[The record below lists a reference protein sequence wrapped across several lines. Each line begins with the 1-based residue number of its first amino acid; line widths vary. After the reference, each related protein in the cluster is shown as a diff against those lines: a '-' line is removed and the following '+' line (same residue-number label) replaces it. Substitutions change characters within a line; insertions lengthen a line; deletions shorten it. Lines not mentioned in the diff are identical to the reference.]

1 MSRTTCYESTS
12 ATIKVSLNSVG
23 NIASFQSTSL
33 QSVERN
39 VGKGIPRN
47 LYSQRI
53 FHRKSLEFEESQ
65 VSCLTTRRHGTASD
79 GNKDSPRRDLG
90 CLRTSTRSASRSC
103 VIQKHHSRLVLKGKM
118 KRRQVWA
125 VVLLVT
131 CFTYGTNAV
140 VLGNEE
146 VVTPRIIVQ
155 PEDIVYDPS
164 SSTQRVTLNCKGE
177 GIPAPQYRWRKNGQE
192 LNVLSDER
200 LTLIGGNLVIDNPQ
214 KDRDAGLYE
223 CLAFN
228 DLGIVVSRPSNL
240 TFAFVERFSTDTR
253 PGMTVLEGH
262 GARLVCDPPEGHP
275 GLVFH
280 WVKTQFPSFVDQD
293 DRVFVSETSGDL
305 YFAQVRESDA
315 GEYQCLVQSSTDHS
329 PLSEISIEGRYSPPI
344 TLRVTRRPPGQVAPQ
359 LAVSERSVSA
369 LRGTTV
375 RMECFAYGNPVPR
388 ISWRRLDQFG
398 VETPLPV
405 NHYLDKWNQA
415 LIITKLDLQ
424 DAGFYECRAASSSGS
439 ASGSTQLIV
448 QGVPQFLQGLS
459 SQHVEL
465 GGRAHWE
472 VRTDGDYT
480 VSYTWLH
487 NGQVLNGGGRVALA
501 SSGSTASLSISG
513 LRAED
518 SGVYQCVAF
527 NQWGRA
533 NSAAEL
539 RAQDEPPS
547 FGLRLLPEIIASAGG
562 TVVFNMRRRGVPV
575 PTVTWKKN
583 GANVQLGGRYSM
595 LDGGS
600 LRITGV
606 QLSDGGMYTCQ
617 LTNRMGAAT
626 STATLTVQDGS
637 SRSSGNP
644 SRVTV
649 DYQQDGTLP
658 CSTGG
663 SSSSDVIKTWFHNGH
678 RVDLSS
684 DHYVKDSDGSLKIL
698 QTTKVMEGTYVCSVE
713 TRTGSREQ
721 RAVLTVRASPDA
733 PLHVRA
739 SDVSSRTGRVAWT
752 AGSDNHSPVTGYI
765 VQGRTQTDRSWTT
778 LESGSAEVLADD
790 RMQTTVSELLPGN
803 DYEFRVLGMNAI
815 GLGEPSLPSPIY
827 STHSDAPVAKVG
839 GVGGGGGDI
848 GDLVIRWNALAEKY
862 RGGPG
867 FGYKIFFKK
876 LGSTD
881 DFSVVQVTD
890 PNMDHYVHS
899 PDPPLGVFVAH
910 EAKVQAFNQY
920 GTGPMSDR
928 AVVFSGE
935 GPPKQV
941 KNLKAIDATDSSV
954 SLRWDIPEH
963 NGQVIGYRVLYFL
976 TNDDDENGANSAE
989 MKQLDV
995 GPETTTVVGNLTAGE
1010 SYTFQV
1016 KGRTASGYGPY
1027 SDAVVAKTREAGFL
1041 AQSYVGGVPLGLF
1054 LFIIFFLL
1062 LLILLF
1068 LLCFCCWWKGL
1079 CEHWW
1084 GLCCACCLSC
1094 CPCCAGCAEY
1104 CGYGGKKK
1112 HKKYYS
1118 DDWEL
1123 SEIAMQ
1129 DFKSSAMSEEHKL
1142 ALKRHRSTIVEH
1154 VNPYLMTDYL
1164 LDRGIITSP
1173 IAGELRRSES
1183 QPEAVEKILDMLPSR
1198 GDPAF
1203 YAFCDGLR
1211 DSCQLA
1217 WLADLLE
1224 GGGTKK
1230 NPSFVYK
1237 KDPKNPSLYSKSPS
1251 LHPKIIPLETKSPSL
1266 YSKSPSLLPK
1276 SPPVDFK
1283 TPSQSPSLPSKSP
1296 SYHSQTPSYGSRKP
1310 SLVSKSPSLHPE
1322 SHPVDFKTPSAHSQ
1336 SPSLHSKSPSYHS
1349 QTPSSGS
1356 RKPSLV
1362 SKTPDFVF
1370 LPDGMSERYK
1380 KELIRY
1386 RFHLLEHIFPERM
1399 LYHLLLRKAITR
1411 TEFSLVDRE
1420 MTKKGANEQLLYILP
1435 TKDDDA
1441 FFALCEGL
1449 RRDCDAGWLA
1459 DLLEGKELQSHQK
1472 ELLITHRQALV
1483 DNMNPIPI
1491 IDFLVSKDILSIN
1504 VAQDIKKLKTKHEM
1518 NEKLLDI
1525 IMTMK
1530 SGAFLMFIVA
1540 LRMLPDSAWLA
1551 DLLEEPTVD
1560 TAMRKDRRDMLL
1572 AFRSIIINNV
1582 KDTDKVIEYLV
1593 KMEVLAPAQV
1603 NDLNSLRAEE
1613 AKCGKLLDMLP
1624 PRGDEA
1630 FEHFC
1635 EALRTRVHLAWL
1647 ADTLEG
1653 EGMTSAKKLQLIR
1666 HRAVLVDKMSPE
1678 PIITYLSQSQVF
1690 SKAMGNYII
1699 NAPLREERN
1708 ERILD
1713 LLPSRDD
1720 LAFDVFCEALRTMG
1734 KQAYLA
1740 DMLDGKQTAVQSAE
1754 MNGVGLQLVQHPFN
1768 LMSGTSVRAHRGQ
1781 QVILE
1786 VKGEAKNVR
1795 WLYEGE
1801 MIPPT
1806 KGLHKKT
1813 DGFKHELRI
1822 DSMTP
1827 ELGGTYTCEGTTPGG
1842 GVACDITIIVM
1853 TEEELLL

>member
-1224 GGGTKK
+1224 GGG
-1230 NPSFVYK
+1230 
-1237 KDPKNPSLYSKSPS
+1237 
-1251 LHPKIIPLETKSPSL
+1251 
-1266 YSKSPSLLPK
+1266 
-1276 SPPVDFK
+1276 
-1283 TPSQSPSLPSKSP
+1283 
-1296 SYHSQTPSYGSRKP
+1296 
-1310 SLVSKSPSLHPE
+1310 
-1322 SHPVDFKTPSAHSQ
+1322 
-1336 SPSLHSKSPSYHS
+1336 
-1349 QTPSSGS
+1349 
-1356 RKPSLV
+1356 
-1362 SKTPDFVF
+1362 
-1370 LPDGMSERYK
+1370 MSERYK

-1678 PIITYLSQSQVF
+1678 PIITYLSQSQVVGRPQVF

>member
-1 MSRTTCYESTS
+1 
-12 ATIKVSLNSVG
+12 
-23 NIASFQSTSL
+23 
-33 QSVERN
+33 
-39 VGKGIPRN
+39 
-47 LYSQRI
+47 
-53 FHRKSLEFEESQ
+53 
-65 VSCLTTRRHGTASD
+65 
-79 GNKDSPRRDLG
+79 
-90 CLRTSTRSASRSC
+90 
-103 VIQKHHSRLVLKGKM
+103 M
-118 KRRQVWA
+118 KRRQLWA
-125 VVLLVT
+125 AVLIVT
-131 CFTYGTNAV
+131 CFTYTANAV

-164 SSTQRVTLNCKGE
+164 SPTQQVTLNCKGE
-177 GIPAPQYRWRKNGQE
+177 GIPAPQYRWRKNGQQ

-200 LTLIGGNLVIDNPQ
+200 LTLIGGNLVIDNPE

-240 TFAFVERFSTDTR
+240 TFAFVERFSTDPR

-262 GARLVCDPPEGHP
+262 GARLVCNPPEGHP

-293 DRVFVSETSGDL
+293 DRVFVSETTGDL
-305 YFAQVRESDA
+305 YFAQVTESDA
-315 GEYQCLVQSSTDHS
+315 GEYHCLVQSSTDHS
-329 PLSEISIEGRYSPPI
+329 PLNEINIEGRYSPPI

-398 VETPLPV
+398 VEVPLPV

-424 DAGFYECRAASSSGS
+424 DAGFYECRAGSSSGS

-539 RAQDEPPS
+539 RAQDEAPS
-547 FGLRLLPEIIASAGG
+547 FGLRLDPEIIASAGRA
-562 TVVFNMRRRGVPV
+562 VVFNMRMRGVPV
-575 PTVTWKKN
+575 PNVTWKKN
-583 GANVQLGGRYSM
+583 GANVQLGGRYS
-595 LDGGS
+595 LLEGGS
-600 LRITGV
+600 MRITGV

-637 SRSSGNP
+637 SRSSGDP

-658 CSTGG
+658 CAAGG

-684 DHYVKDSDGSLKIL
+684 DHYVKDSDGSLEIL
-698 QTTKVMEGTYVCSVE
+698 QATKVMEGTYVCSVE
-713 TRTGSREQ
+713 TRTGSQEK

-739 SDVSSRTGRVAWT
+739 SDVSSRTCRLAWT

-778 LESGSAEVLADD
+778 LESGSAEVIADD

-867 FGYKIFFKK
+867 FGYNVFFKK

-881 DFSVVQVTD
+881 EFSVVQVTD
-890 PNMDHYVHS
+890 PNMDHYVHN

-935 GPPKQV
+935 GVPKQV
-941 KNLKAIDATDSSV
+941 QNLEATGSSDSSV
-954 SLRWDIPEH
+954 SLRWDVPEH
-963 NGQVIGYRVLYFL
+963 DGQVIGYRVLYVP
-976 TNDDDENGANSAE
+976 THDDENGAANSAE

-995 GPETTTVVGNLTAGE
+995 GPEPTTVVGNLTAGE
-1010 SYTFQV
+1010 LYTFQV

-1027 SDAVVAKTREAGFL
+1027 SAPVEAKTQEAGFL

-1094 CPCCAGCAEY
+1094 CPCCAGCAEF

-1123 SEIAMQ
+1123 KEIAMQ
-1129 DFKSSAMSEEHKL
+1129 EFKSSAMSEEHKF

-1154 VNPYLMTDYL
+1154 VNPHLMTDYL

-1224 GGGTKK
+1224 GGG
-1230 NPSFVYK
+1230 
-1237 KDPKNPSLYSKSPS
+1237 
-1251 LHPKIIPLETKSPSL
+1251 
-1266 YSKSPSLLPK
+1266 
-1276 SPPVDFK
+1276 
-1283 TPSQSPSLPSKSP
+1283 
-1296 SYHSQTPSYGSRKP
+1296 
-1310 SLVSKSPSLHPE
+1310 
-1322 SHPVDFKTPSAHSQ
+1322 
-1336 SPSLHSKSPSYHS
+1336 
-1349 QTPSSGS
+1349 
-1356 RKPSLV
+1356 
-1362 SKTPDFVF
+1362 
-1370 LPDGMSERYK
+1370 MSERYK

-1386 RFHLLEHIFPERM
+1386 RFNLLEHIIPERM

-1411 TEFSLVDRE
+1411 AEFSLVDRE
-1420 MTKKGANEQLLYILP
+1420 MTKKGANEQLLYVLP

-1459 DLLEGKELQSHQK
+1459 DLLEGRELQSHQK
-1472 ELLITHRQALV
+1472 ELLITHRQAMV

-1504 VAQDIKKLKTKHEM
+1504 VAQDIKKLKTAREM

-1551 DLLEEPTVD
+1551 DLLEEPTAD

-1593 KMEVLAPAQV
+1593 KMEVLTPAQV

-1613 AKCGKLLDMLP
+1613 ARCGKLLDMLP

-1653 EGMTSAKKLQLIR
+1653 DGMTSAKKLQLIR

-1678 PIITYLSQSQVF
+1678 PVITYLSQSQVVGKPQVF
-1690 SKAMGNYII
+1690 TKAMGNYII
-1699 NAPLREERN
+1699 SAPLREERN

-1754 MNGVGLQLVQHPFN
+1754 MDGGGVQLAQHPFN

-1806 KGLHKKT
+1806 KGLHKKS

>member
-1 MSRTTCYESTS
+1 
-12 ATIKVSLNSVG
+12 
-23 NIASFQSTSL
+23 
-33 QSVERN
+33 
-39 VGKGIPRN
+39 
-47 LYSQRI
+47 
-53 FHRKSLEFEESQ
+53 
-65 VSCLTTRRHGTASD
+65 
-79 GNKDSPRRDLG
+79 
-90 CLRTSTRSASRSC
+90 
-103 VIQKHHSRLVLKGKM
+103 M
-118 KRRQVWA
+118 KRRQLWA
-125 VVLLVT
+125 AVLIVT
-131 CFTYGTNAV
+131 CFTYTANAV

-164 SSTQRVTLNCKGE
+164 SPTQQVTLNCKGE
-177 GIPAPQYRWRKNGQE
+177 GIPAPQYRWRKNGQQ

-200 LTLIGGNLVIDNPQ
+200 LTLIGGNLVIDNPE

-240 TFAFVERFSTDTR
+240 TFAFVERFSTDPR

-262 GARLVCDPPEGHP
+262 GARLVCNPPEGHP

-293 DRVFVSETSGDL
+293 DRVFVSETTGDL
-305 YFAQVRESDA
+305 YFAQVTESDA
-315 GEYQCLVQSSTDHS
+315 GEYHCLVQSSTDHS
-329 PLSEISIEGRYSPPI
+329 PLNEINIEGRYSPPI

-398 VETPLPV
+398 VEVPLPV

-424 DAGFYECRAASSSGS
+424 DAGFYECRAGSSSGS

-539 RAQDEPPS
+539 RAQDEAPS
-547 FGLRLLPEIIASAGG
+547 FGLRLDPEIIASAGRA
-562 TVVFNMRRRGVPV
+562 VVFNMRMRGVPV
-575 PTVTWKKN
+575 PNVTWKKN
-583 GANVQLGGRYSM
+583 GANVQLGGRYS
-595 LDGGS
+595 LLEGGS
-600 LRITGV
+600 MRITGV

-637 SRSSGNP
+637 SRSSGDP

-658 CSTGG
+658 CAAGG

-684 DHYVKDSDGSLKIL
+684 DHYVKDSDGSLEIL
-698 QTTKVMEGTYVCSVE
+698 QATKVMEGTYVCSVE
-713 TRTGSREQ
+713 TRTGSQEK

-739 SDVSSRTGRVAWT
+739 SDVSSRTCRLAWT

-778 LESGSAEVLADD
+778 LESGSAEVIADD

-867 FGYKIFFKK
+867 FGYNVFFKK

-881 DFSVVQVTD
+881 EFSVVQVTD
-890 PNMDHYVHS
+890 PNMDHYVHN

-935 GPPKQV
+935 GVPKQV
-941 KNLKAIDATDSSV
+941 QNLEATGSSDSSV
-954 SLRWDIPEH
+954 SLRWDVPEH
-963 NGQVIGYRVLYFL
+963 DGQVIGYRVLYVP
-976 TNDDDENGANSAE
+976 THDDENGAANSAE

-995 GPETTTVVGNLTAGE
+995 GPEPTTVVGNLTAGE
-1010 SYTFQV
+1010 LYTFQV

-1027 SDAVVAKTREAGFL
+1027 SAPVEAKTQEAGFL

-1094 CPCCAGCAEY
+1094 CPCCAGCAEF

-1123 SEIAMQ
+1123 KEIAMQ
-1129 DFKSSAMSEEHKL
+1129 EFKSSAMSEEHKF

-1154 VNPYLMTDYL
+1154 VNPHLMTDYL

-1224 GGGTKK
+1224 GGGTN
-1230 NPSFVYK
+1230 NPNFIYK
-1237 KDPKNPSLYSKSPS
+1237 KETGNPSL
-1251 LHPKIIPLETKSPSL
+1251 HT
-1266 YSKSPSLLPK
+1266 
-1276 SPPVDFK
+1276 
-1283 TPSQSPSLPSKSP
+1283 
-1296 SYHSQTPSYGSRKP
+1296 
-1310 SLVSKSPSLHPE
+1310 KSPSLHPE
-1322 SHPVDFKTPSAHSQ
+1322 SPSVDFKTPSLHSK
-1336 SPSLHSKSPSYHS
+1336 SPSLHSKSPSHHS
-1349 QTPSSGS
+1349 QSPSVDSK
-1356 RKPSLV
+1356 KPSLLS
-1362 SKTPDFVF
+1362 SKTPNFVS
-1370 LPDGMSERYK
+1370 LPNGMSERYK

-1386 RFHLLEHIFPERM
+1386 RFNLLEHIIPERM

-1411 TEFSLVDRE
+1411 AEFSLVDRE
-1420 MTKKGANEQLLYILP
+1420 MTKKGANEQLLYVLP

-1459 DLLEGKELQSHQK
+1459 DLLEGRELQSHQK
-1472 ELLITHRQALV
+1472 ELLITHRQAMV

-1504 VAQDIKKLKTKHEM
+1504 VAQDIKKLKTAREM

-1551 DLLEEPTVD
+1551 DLLEEPTAD

-1593 KMEVLAPAQV
+1593 KMEVLTPAQV

-1613 AKCGKLLDMLP
+1613 ARCGKLLDMLP

-1653 EGMTSAKKLQLIR
+1653 DGMTSAKKLQLIR

-1678 PIITYLSQSQVF
+1678 PVITYLSQSQVF
-1690 SKAMGNYII
+1690 TKAMGNYII
-1699 NAPLREERN
+1699 SAPLREERN

-1754 MNGVGLQLVQHPFN
+1754 MDGGGVQLAQHPFN

-1806 KGLHKKT
+1806 KGLHKKS

>member
-1 MSRTTCYESTS
+1 MR
-12 ATIKVSLNSVG
+12 
-23 NIASFQSTSL
+23 
-33 QSVERN
+33 
-39 VGKGIPRN
+39 
-47 LYSQRI
+47 
-53 FHRKSLEFEESQ
+53 
-65 VSCLTTRRHGTASD
+65 
-79 GNKDSPRRDLG
+79 
-90 CLRTSTRSASRSC
+90 
-103 VIQKHHSRLVLKGKM
+103 
-118 KRRQVWA
+118 RRQLWA
-125 VVLLVT
+125 AVLIVT
-131 CFTYGTNAV
+131 CFTYTANAV

-164 SSTQRVTLNCKGE
+164 SPTQQVTLNCKGE
-177 GIPAPQYRWRKNGQE
+177 GIPAPQYRWRKNGQQ

-200 LTLIGGNLVIDNPQ
+200 LTLIGGNLVIDNPE

-240 TFAFVERFSTDTR
+240 TFAFVERFSTDPR

-262 GARLVCDPPEGHP
+262 GARLVCNPPEGHP

-293 DRVFVSETSGDL
+293 DRVFVSETTGDL
-305 YFAQVRESDA
+305 YFAQVTESDA
-315 GEYQCLVQSSTDHS
+315 GEYHCLVQSSTDHS
-329 PLSEISIEGRYSPPI
+329 PLNEINIEGRYSPPI

-398 VETPLPV
+398 VEAPLPV

-424 DAGFYECRAASSSGS
+424 DAGFYECRAGSSSGS

-539 RAQDEPPS
+539 RAQDEAPS
-547 FGLRLLPEIIASAGG
+547 FGLRLDPEIIASAGRE
-562 TVVFNMRRRGVPV
+562 VVFNMRMRGVPV
-575 PTVTWKKN
+575 PNVTWKKN
-583 GANVQLGGRYSM
+583 GANVQLGGRYS
-595 LDGGS
+595 LLEGGS

-617 LTNRMGAAT
+617 LTNRMGSAT

-637 SRSSGNP
+637 SRSSGDP

-658 CSTGG
+658 CAAGG

-684 DHYVKDSDGSLKIL
+684 DHYVKDSDGSLEIL
-698 QTTKVMEGTYVCSVE
+698 QATKVMEGTYVCSVE
-713 TRTGSREQ
+713 TRTGSQEK

-739 SDVSSRTGRVAWT
+739 SDVSSRTCRLAWT

-778 LESGSAEVLADD
+778 LESGSAEVIADD
-790 RMQTTVSELLPGN
+790 RMQATVSELLPGN

-867 FGYKIFFKK
+867 FGYKVFFKK

-890 PNMDHYVHS
+890 PNMDHYVHN

-935 GPPKQV
+935 GVPKQV
-941 KNLKAIDATDSSV
+941 QNLEATDSSDSSV
-954 SLRWDIPEH
+954 SLRWDVPEH
-963 NGQVIGYRVLYFL
+963 DGQVIGYRVLYVP
-976 TNDDDENGANSAE
+976 THNDENGAANSAE

-995 GPETTTVVGNLTAGE
+995 GPEPTTVVGNLTAGE
-1010 SYTFQV
+1010 LYTFQV

-1027 SDAVVAKTREAGFL
+1027 SDPVEAKTQEAGFL

-1094 CPCCAGCAEY
+1094 CPCCAGCAEF

-1123 SEIAMQ
+1123 KEIAMQ
-1129 DFKSSAMSEEHKL
+1129 EFKSSAMSEEHKF
-1142 ALKRHRSTIVEH
+1142 ALKRHRSNIVEH
-1154 VNPYLMTDYL
+1154 VNPHLMTDYL

-1224 GGGTKK
+1224 GGG
-1230 NPSFVYK
+1230 
-1237 KDPKNPSLYSKSPS
+1237 
-1251 LHPKIIPLETKSPSL
+1251 
-1266 YSKSPSLLPK
+1266 
-1276 SPPVDFK
+1276 
-1283 TPSQSPSLPSKSP
+1283 
-1296 SYHSQTPSYGSRKP
+1296 
-1310 SLVSKSPSLHPE
+1310 
-1322 SHPVDFKTPSAHSQ
+1322 
-1336 SPSLHSKSPSYHS
+1336 
-1349 QTPSSGS
+1349 
-1356 RKPSLV
+1356 
-1362 SKTPDFVF
+1362 
-1370 LPDGMSERYK
+1370 MSERYK

-1386 RFHLLEHIFPERM
+1386 RFNLLEHIIPERM

-1411 TEFSLVDRE
+1411 AEFSLVDRE
-1420 MTKKGANEQLLYILP
+1420 MTKKGANEQLLYVLP

-1459 DLLEGKELQSHQK
+1459 DLLEGRELQSHQK
-1472 ELLITHRQALV
+1472 ELLITHRQAMV

-1504 VAQDIKKLKTKHEM
+1504 VAQDIKKLKTTREM

-1551 DLLEEPTVD
+1551 DLLEEPTAD

-1593 KMEVLAPAQV
+1593 KMEVLTPAQV

-1613 AKCGKLLDMLP
+1613 ARCGKLLDMLP

-1653 EGMTSAKKLQLIR
+1653 DGMTSAKKLQLIR

-1678 PIITYLSQSQVF
+1678 PVITYLSQSQVF
-1690 SKAMGNYII
+1690 TKAMGNYII
-1699 NAPLREERN
+1699 SAPLREERN

-1754 MNGVGLQLVQHPFN
+1754 MDGEGPLAQHPFN

-1806 KGLHKKT
+1806 KGLHKKS

>member
-118 KRRQVWA
+118 RWRQVWA
-125 VVLLVT
+125 AALLVT
-131 CFTYGTNAV
+131 CFTYAANAV

-240 TFAFVERFSTDTR
+240 TFAFVERFSTDAR

-1224 GGGTKK
+1224 GGG
-1230 NPSFVYK
+1230 
-1237 KDPKNPSLYSKSPS
+1237 
-1251 LHPKIIPLETKSPSL
+1251 
-1266 YSKSPSLLPK
+1266 
-1276 SPPVDFK
+1276 
-1283 TPSQSPSLPSKSP
+1283 
-1296 SYHSQTPSYGSRKP
+1296 
-1310 SLVSKSPSLHPE
+1310 
-1322 SHPVDFKTPSAHSQ
+1322 
-1336 SPSLHSKSPSYHS
+1336 
-1349 QTPSSGS
+1349 
-1356 RKPSLV
+1356 
-1362 SKTPDFVF
+1362 
-1370 LPDGMSERYK
+1370 MSERYK

-1678 PIITYLSQSQVF
+1678 PIITYLSQSQVVGRPQVF

>member
-1 MSRTTCYESTS
+1 MR
-12 ATIKVSLNSVG
+12 
-23 NIASFQSTSL
+23 
-33 QSVERN
+33 
-39 VGKGIPRN
+39 
-47 LYSQRI
+47 
-53 FHRKSLEFEESQ
+53 
-65 VSCLTTRRHGTASD
+65 
-79 GNKDSPRRDLG
+79 
-90 CLRTSTRSASRSC
+90 
-103 VIQKHHSRLVLKGKM
+103 
-118 KRRQVWA
+118 RRQLWA
-125 VVLLVT
+125 AVLIVT
-131 CFTYGTNAV
+131 CFTYTANAV

-164 SSTQRVTLNCKGE
+164 SPTQQVTLNCKGE
-177 GIPAPQYRWRKNGQE
+177 GIPAPQYRWRKNGQQ

-200 LTLIGGNLVIDNPQ
+200 LTLIGGNLVIDNPE

-240 TFAFVERFSTDTR
+240 TFAFVERFSTDPR

-262 GARLVCDPPEGHP
+262 GARLVCNPPEGHP

-293 DRVFVSETSGDL
+293 DRVFVSETTGDL
-305 YFAQVRESDA
+305 YFAQVTESDA
-315 GEYQCLVQSSTDHS
+315 GEYHCLVQSSTDHS
-329 PLSEISIEGRYSPPI
+329 PLNEINIEGRYSPPI

-398 VETPLPV
+398 VEAPLPV

-424 DAGFYECRAASSSGS
+424 DAGFYECRAGSSSGS

-539 RAQDEPPS
+539 RAQDEAPS
-547 FGLRLLPEIIASAGG
+547 FGLRLDPEIIASAGRE
-562 TVVFNMRRRGVPV
+562 VVFNMRMRGVPV
-575 PTVTWKKN
+575 PNVT
-583 GANVQLGGRYSM
+583 YS
-595 LDGGS
+595 LLEGGS

-617 LTNRMGAAT
+617 LTNRMGSAT

-637 SRSSGNP
+637 SRSSGDP

-658 CSTGG
+658 CAAGG

-684 DHYVKDSDGSLKIL
+684 DHYVKDSDGSLEIL
-698 QTTKVMEGTYVCSVE
+698 QATKVMEGTYVCSVE
-713 TRTGSREQ
+713 TRTGSQEK

-739 SDVSSRTGRVAWT
+739 SDVSSRTCRLAWT

-778 LESGSAEVLADD
+778 LESGSAEVIADD
-790 RMQTTVSELLPGN
+790 RMQATVSELLPGN

-867 FGYKIFFKK
+867 FGYKVFFKK

-890 PNMDHYVHS
+890 PNMDHYVHN

-935 GPPKQV
+935 GVPKQV
-941 KNLKAIDATDSSV
+941 QNLEATDSSDSSV
-954 SLRWDIPEH
+954 SLRWDVPEH
-963 NGQVIGYRVLYFL
+963 DGQVIGYRVLYVP
-976 TNDDDENGANSAE
+976 THNDENGAANSAE

-995 GPETTTVVGNLTAGE
+995 GPEPTTVVGNLTAGE
-1010 SYTFQV
+1010 LYTFQV

-1027 SDAVVAKTREAGFL
+1027 SDPVEAKTQEAGFL

-1094 CPCCAGCAEY
+1094 CPCCAGCAEF

-1123 SEIAMQ
+1123 KEIAMQ
-1129 DFKSSAMSEEHKL
+1129 EFKSSAMSEEHKF
-1142 ALKRHRSTIVEH
+1142 ALKRHRSNIVEH
-1154 VNPYLMTDYL
+1154 VNPHLMTDYL

-1224 GGGTKK
+1224 GGGTN
-1230 NPSFVYK
+1230 NPNFIYK
-1237 KDPKNPSLYSKSPS
+1237 KETGNPSL
-1251 LHPKIIPLETKSPSL
+1251 HT
-1266 YSKSPSLLPK
+1266 
-1276 SPPVDFK
+1276 
-1283 TPSQSPSLPSKSP
+1283 
-1296 SYHSQTPSYGSRKP
+1296 
-1310 SLVSKSPSLHPE
+1310 KSPSLHPE
-1322 SHPVDFKTPSAHSQ
+1322 SPSVDFKTPSLHSK
-1336 SPSLHSKSPSYHS
+1336 SPSLHSKSPSHHS
-1349 QTPSSGS
+1349 QSPSVDSK
-1356 RKPSLV
+1356 KPSLLS
-1362 SKTPDFVF
+1362 SKTPNFVS
-1370 LPDGMSERYK
+1370 LPNGMSERYK

-1386 RFHLLEHIFPERM
+1386 RFNLLEHIIPERM

-1411 TEFSLVDRE
+1411 AEFSLVDRE
-1420 MTKKGANEQLLYILP
+1420 MTKKGANEQLLYVLP

-1459 DLLEGKELQSHQK
+1459 DLLEGRELQSHQK
-1472 ELLITHRQALV
+1472 ELLITHRQAMV

-1504 VAQDIKKLKTKHEM
+1504 VAQDIKKLKTTREM

-1551 DLLEEPTVD
+1551 DLLEEPTAD

-1593 KMEVLAPAQV
+1593 KMEVLTPAQV

-1613 AKCGKLLDMLP
+1613 ARCGKLLDMLP

-1653 EGMTSAKKLQLIR
+1653 DGMTSAKKLQLIR

-1678 PIITYLSQSQVF
+1678 PVITYLSQSQVVGKPQVF
-1690 SKAMGNYII
+1690 TKAMGNYII
-1699 NAPLREERN
+1699 SAPLREERN

-1754 MNGVGLQLVQHPFN
+1754 MDGEGPLAQHPFN

-1806 KGLHKKT
+1806 KGLHKKS